1 MLNHQVHINE
11 NADSWVVFIH
21 GAGGSIK
28 TWKYQIADFTRHF
41 NLLLIDL
48 RDHGDS
54 KSIQPDFPNYTFELI
69 SKDIDEVVTSVGIE
83 SAHFV
88 TLSFGSVLIQD
99 YTSRYSAKVR
109 SVVFSGAIFKGNL
122 AIKGFVHLARFFNL
136 FLSYKTMY
144 SMFSYLLMPK
154 KRNQLARRIYQ
165 RQAGK
170 LTQKEYMK
178 WVGLYKE
185 FFRLLSDFYHK
196 TFTINSL
203 VIMGSDDFVFLK
215 AAKSFTN
222 KQRLVDLE
230 ILAVAGHICNI
241 DQWQLFN
248 DTAIRFIISNDTQYK
263 NSRPDK
269 RSIPVN
275 LY

>member
-1 MLNHQVHINE
+1 MLNHQVHIN
-11 NADSWVVFIH
+11 NNTDSWVVFVH

-28 TWKYQIADFTRHF
+28 TWKYQVEDFARHF

-54 KSIQPDFPNYTFELI
+54 KNMQPAFRDYKFELI
-69 SKDIDEVVTSVGIE
+69 SSDIDAVVSSLGIE

-99 YTSRYSAKVR
+99 YASRYPGKVK

-136 FLSYKTMY
+136 FLSYETMY
-144 SMFSYLLMPK
+144 SVFSYLLMPK
-154 KRNQLARRIYQ
+154 KSNQLARRIYQ

-170 LTQKEYMK
+170 LTQNEYMK

-185 FFRLLSDFYHK
+185 FFRLLSDFYRK

-215 AAKSFTN
+215 AARNFT
-222 KQRLVDLE
+222 KRQHLVNLE
-230 ILAVAGHICNI
+230 ILAAAGHICNI

-248 DTAIRFIISNDTQYK
+248 DTAIRFIMSNDTQYK
-263 NSRPDK
+263 NSRPDN
-269 RSIPVN
+269 SSVPVN